1 MFKDRTSDIGYP
13 RPFTSYYP
21 PSTSTSTVT
30 TRRSSTFQPSHDLL
44 RQLVIVRQSVSH
56 YTDEIFEVWS
66 RDRLF
71 RDFSFFGN
79 INIIVNSK
87 QQQQQQEEECL
98 RVSRGLVVG
107 RGIEVRK
114 VSIM

>member
-1 MFKDRTSDIGYP
+1 MRCPES
-13 RPFTSYYP
+13 
-21 PSTSTSTVT
+21 
-30 TRRSSTFQPSHDLL
+30 
-44 RQLVIVRQSVSH
+44 
-56 YTDEIFEVWS
+56 WS

-87 QQQQQQEEECL
+87 QQQQQEEEEFL

-114 VSIM
+114 VSIMS